1 MTTEDSL
8 RTKALEIHRRL
19 SRAYGDQPRRP
30 HLDPVSELVC
40 TIISQNTN
48 DTLRDRAFKRLRRR
62 FPTWEQ
68 VRDAPVEEI
77 AEAIRVAGLGEQKA
91 IRIKEALQH
100 ITRERGELDLNFLQE
115 MPIEEAKR
123 WLTAMKGVG
132 PKTAAIILLFSLG
145 QPAFPVDTHV
155 HRVTGRLGLIGPKV
169 SANDAHDVLEELV
182 PPEAYYAFHLNLIRH
197 GREVCRA
204 RKPRC
209 ELCPLR
215 DLCEYYQSVV
225 ADPHAGAQ

>member
-1 MTTEDSL
+1 MSGELSL
-8 RTKALEIHRRL
+8 AAKAMEAHRRL
-19 SRAYGDQPRRP
+19 VQAYGNRPRRP

-48 DTLRDRAFKRLRRR
+48 DTLRDRAFNRLRER
-62 FPTWEQ
+62 FPTWEE

-91 IRIKEALQH
+91 ARIKAALEH
-100 ITRERGELDLNFLQE
+100 ITRERGELDLDFLQE
-115 MPIEEAKR
+115 MPVEEAKR

-132 PKTAAIILLFSLG
+132 PKTAAIILLFALG
-145 QPAFPVDTHV
+145 KPAFPVDTHV

-169 SANDAHDVLEELV
+169 SANDAHQVLEELM
-182 PPEAYYAFHLNLIRH
+182 PPGTYYAFHLNLIRH

-204 RKPRC
+204 RKSRC
-209 ELCPLR
+209 ELCPLD
-215 DLCEYYQSVV
+215 DLCDYYRRLV
-225 ADPHAGAQ
+225 A